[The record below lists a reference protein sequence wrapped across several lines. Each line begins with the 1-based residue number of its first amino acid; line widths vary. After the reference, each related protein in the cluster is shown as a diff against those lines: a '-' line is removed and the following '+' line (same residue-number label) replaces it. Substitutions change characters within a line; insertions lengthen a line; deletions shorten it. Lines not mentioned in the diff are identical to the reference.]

1 MAVEGDA
8 AIAILT
14 RIESVN
20 DRVTDISSGIRVVA
34 EHTRRLNKVEE
45 TVDTIHDDIQL
56 IKQGPVYSL
65 DQFITKRVA
74 QVSGGMGATFL
85 AIIIALQHLGWI

>member
-1 MAVEGDA
+1 MAIEGDA

-20 DRVTDISSGIRVVA
+20 DRVTDISS
-34 EHTRRLNKVEE
+34 RLSDSDETIERLTAVEGK
-45 TVDTIHDDIQL
+45 TDMILKDLKDI
-56 IKQGPVYSL
+56 KAGPVYSL

-74 QVSGGMGATFL
+74 QTTGGMGALFL
-85 AIIIALQHLGWI
+85 LVMWLMQNWH

>member
-1 MAVEGDA
+1 MPIEGDA

-20 DRVTDISSGIRVVA
+20 DRVTDISGHISVVA
-34 EHTRRLNKVEE
+34 DHAQSIHDLE
-45 TVDTIHDDIQL
+45 TKVDTIHDDIQL
-56 IKQGPVYSL
+56 IKEGPVYSL

-74 QVSGGMGATFL
+74 QVTGGISGTVL
-85 AIIIALQHLGWI
+85 LIILTLQQLGWI

>member
-1 MAVEGDA
+1 MGIEGDA

-20 DRVTDISSGIRVVA
+20 DRVTDISGRMSDSA
-34 EHTRRLNKVEE
+34 ETIERLTAVEGKTDMILNDLKE
-45 TVDTIHDDIQL
+45 
-56 IKQGPVYSL
+56 IKAGPVYSL

-74 QVSGGMGATFL
+74 QATGGMSVLFLLGAWVLTNW
-85 AIIIALQHLGWI
+85 H